1 MFPSPTV
8 LKACHLN
15 LSKSSPPHRPH
26 AGFASRISH
35 RLVEHGI
42 PISPLASSD
51 GAVLDVQTQPSLSR
65 FTGLAQEGRGRVQ
78 ILVYDDS
85 GIFPDAKCIIPLVPL
100 CLPRESM
107 TTELQN
113 TAE

>member
-1 MFPSPTV
+1 MFPTPPPPTV

-26 AGFASRISH
+26 ADFASRISH

-51 GAVLDVQTQPSLSR
+51 GAVLDVQTQPSLSLFYWLGAGGKR
-65 FTGLAQEGRGRVQ
+65 QGTDFGLR
-78 ILVYDDS
+78 
-85 GIFPDAKCIIPLVPL
+85 
-100 CLPRESM
+100 
-107 TTELQN
+107 
-113 TAE
+113 